1 MKLTLNNL
9 SEIFSLARDYWV
21 NDKIE
26 GLDAQQFVVACY
38 VKAIQN
44 VLELPEIELPK
55 RKMVES
61 DEE

>member
-1 MKLTLNNL
+1 MKLTTNNL
-9 SEIFSLARDYWV
+9 SDIFSIARDYWV
-21 NDKIE
+21 NDKAE
-26 GLDAQQFVVACY
+26 GLDDQQYVAACY

-44 VLELPEIELPK
+44 VLELPEITLPY